1 MPLSILPPSLAT
13 RPLLSSPMAPSKRL
27 LPWSDDDDAAG
38 AGAGGELSRPR
49 KRWRS
54 LVLELRGRRRSMEG
68 VFGFREF
75 MGEEFMAM
83 FLPFFGKMVQ
93 RVVSEEV
100 EKAIFRR
107 FSAPE
112 PAPAPIPPRLLVSW
126 TQQRPRYQLMF
137 LNGLKPVY
145 TMLKLEAK
153 DGQALKV
160 AMFERLENNQVCI
173 VRSGHLSSAKVEVV
187 VLHGNFN
194 AKNEEHWTPEDFNKH
209 IVCGR
214 EKSAQLL
221 TGNLTLKL
229 NGGEASLESATF
241 TDNSSFTSTKKFRL
255 GLRLANDSGDR
266 VLEGVTEPFRVK
278 ERRVEGFEKHYPPKL
293 EDEVWR
299 LERIGRNGAYHKAL
313 SNSGVDTVQKFLQS
327 YVMNENKLMQTFS
340 KMSQAAWKAIIRHAM
355 TCEVGNNLCLYEAKG
370 INIGLFFNAIYHLVG
385 VRLGGSYKPIDEL
398 SQAEKNEVE
407 AMKQVAYENMSG
419 VQYGHKMVNNYP
431 VLIHRFHDEDTPVLT
446 NFVPNQQLPN
456 CGQYNSSHPEFSCGQ
471 AFESEENFSS
481 FQGAP
486 NVSRPGITPL
496 RIPNTEI
503 TYLSSDITASAAHR
517 NIQADQFAT
526 QIGQYRHNEP
536 SHCSEELYNIPDLF
550 LLPSISEDFS
560 NQHDLLSND
569 QASQQIATRIQQ
581 SRTNSF
587 DSTTCH
593 QLVQDF
599 MSRISSSGGA
609 AAPLSPRKWFKIKA
623 ALKLASVGRLSRASR
638 RTSHRPP
645 TRPMLVPPTI

>member
-1 MPLSILPPSLAT
+1 
-13 RPLLSSPMAPSKRL
+13 MAPSKRL
-27 LPWSDDDDAAG
+27 LPWSDDDDADA
-38 AGAGGELSRPR
+38 AAAAELSRPR

-54 LVLELRGRRRSMEG
+54 LVLELRGRRRTMEG

-100 EKAIFRR
+100 EKADFRR

-112 PAPAPIPPRLLVSW
+112 HAPAPAPPRLLVSW
-126 TQQRPRYQLMF
+126 NQQRPRYQLMF
-137 LNGLKPVY
+137 LNDLKPVY

-160 AMFERLENNQVCI
+160 AIFERLENNQMDI
-173 VRSGHLSSAKVEVV
+173 VKFGHLSSAKVEVV

-194 AKNEEHWTPEDFNKH
+194 AKNEEHWTPEDFTKH

-214 EKSAQLL
+214 EKSAELL

-229 NGGEASLESATF
+229 NGGEASLESAIF

-255 GLRLANDSGDR
+255 GLRLVNDSGDR

-299 LERIGRNGAYHKAL
+299 LEKIGRNGAYHKAL
-313 SNSGVDTVQKFLQS
+313 SNSGINTVQKFLQD
-327 YVMNENKLMQTFS
+327 YVMNEKKLIQTFS
-340 KMSQAAWKAIIRHAM
+340 KMSQAAWKAIISHAM
-355 TCEVGNNLCLYEAKG
+355 TCEVSNNLCLYEVKG
-370 INIGLFFNAIYHLVG
+370 INIGLFFDAIYQLVG
-385 VRLGGSYKPIDEL
+385 VRLGGSYKPIDDL
-398 SQAEKNEVE
+398 SQTEKNEVD

-419 VQYGHKMVNNYP
+419 VQYGYKMVNNYP
-431 VLIHRFHDEDTPVLT
+431 VLFRSFHDEDTPVLT

-456 CGQYNSSHPEFSCGQ
+456 CGQYNSSQPEFSFGQ

-486 NVSRPGITPL
+486 NVSRQRIKPSH
-496 RIPNTEI
+496 IPNTEI
-503 TYLSSDITASAAHR
+503 TYLSSDTTASAAHS
-517 NIQADQFAT
+517 NIQIDQFAT
-526 QIGQYRHNEP
+526 QIDQYGHNKP
-536 SHCSEELYNIPDLF
+536 SHSYEELYNTFSPGPF
-550 LLPSISEDFS
+550 LLPSNSKYSEF
-560 NQHDLLSND
+560 
-569 QASQQIATRIQQ
+569 
-581 SRTNSF
+581 
-587 DSTTCH
+587 
-593 QLVQDF
+593 
-599 MSRISSSGGA
+599 
-609 AAPLSPRKWFKIKA
+609 
-623 ALKLASVGRLSRASR
+623 
-638 RTSHRPP
+638 
-645 TRPMLVPPTI
+645 